1 MSEEL
6 DKSRPAFRN
15 YEGTTFDRILRSYD
29 DSTPIKLKQHEQEQ
43 RKRWEAAF
51 TMLIDTE
58 DINDREDVAN
68 KLVELFNIK
77 RSTAYQDIA
86 NAINLFGDIH
96 KARKEGKKYILERF
110 AMAGLKIASKGKN
123 AKLILEY
130 IKFLFELNG
139 GSEDEFAQPDWDVV
153 LNQVNIS
160 ITGNPEDIGLKPVEN
175 IAELF
180 EKFKVKKKKQQI
192 NLDEFNG

>member
-1 MSEEL
+1 MSDIE
-6 DKSRPAFRN
+6 KRPAFRN

-29 DSTPIKLKQHEQEQ
+29 ENTPIKLKTHELEQ

-58 DINDREDVAN
+58 DIKDREDVAN

-110 AMAGLKIASKGKN
+110 AYSGLKIASTNKN
-123 AKLILEY
+123 PRLMLEY
-130 IKFLFELNG
+130 IKFLFELMG
-139 GSEDEFAQPDWDVV
+139 GADNEFENPEWDTVF
-153 LNQVNIS
+153 NQININ
-160 ITGNPEDIGLKPVEN
+160 ITGNPEDIGLQKIDN
-175 IAELF
+175 IGELF
-180 EKFKVKKKKQQI
+180 ERFKIKKKQI
-192 NLDEFNG
+192 NLDELNG

>member
-1 MSEEL
+1 MSDEIE
-6 DKSRPAFRN
+6 KRSAFRN
-15 YEGTTFDRILRSYD
+15 FEGTTFDRILRSYD
-29 DSTPIKLKQHEQEQ
+29 DSTPVKLKQHELEQ

-58 DINDREDVAN
+58 DMKDREDVAN

-110 AMAGLKIASKGKN
+110 AMHGMKIANQNKN
-123 AKLILEY
+123 PRLILEY
-130 IKFLFELNG
+130 LKFLFELMG
-139 GSEDEFAQPDWDVV
+139 GAENEFENPDWDVV
-153 LNQVNIS
+153 LNQVNIT
-160 ITGNPEDIGLKPVEN
+160 ITGNPEDVGLQSVEN
-175 IAELF
+175 IGELL
-180 EKFKVKKKKQQI
+180 ERFKVKKKKQI
-192 NLDEFNG
+192 NLDELNG